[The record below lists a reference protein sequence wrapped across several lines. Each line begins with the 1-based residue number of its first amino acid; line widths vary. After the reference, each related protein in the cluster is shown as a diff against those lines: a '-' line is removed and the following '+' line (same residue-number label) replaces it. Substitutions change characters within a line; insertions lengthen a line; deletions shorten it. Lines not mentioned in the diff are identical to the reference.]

1 MLRVSFVSEVIK
13 RGYQERCE
21 EFNAF
26 HRINNSDEVDN
37 LVIGELMKIYSKSV
51 SVIKGIVGID

>member
-1 MLRVSFVSEVIK
+1 MSFVSEVIK
-13 RGYQERCE
+13 RDYQERCE